1 MSGRSLRFT
10 GAYFDGRSPR
20 RHEVALSLSPRQLT
34 LTLPEG
40 PSHNWQ
46 YSDISLSAPAKSG
59 KPPFHLEYTVNEIK
73 GDRLETLVIDDPVF
87 LKSLREITTVSLH
100 PSLRPVSG
108 LKRGLLVVA
117 ALVVPFF
124 LYGLWTLGI
133 PKLADRVAM
142 QVPTSWEEKLGNSI
156 LETLPKALAPVSRPE
171 QEKAL
176 NVIVARLLSASP
188 NQPYYN
194 IRVHISP
201 HKMVN
206 AAAFPGGPIIVF
218 QGLLN
223 KAETPE
229 ELAGVLAHEIQHVVL
244 RHSTRGIL
252 RSMASSILLTL
263 ITGDVNGSMSAVLE
277 VAGGLEGL
285 AHSRAMERQAD
296 REGMDRVL
304 AANIDPAG
312 MIRMFEKLQALD
324 QPVIPA
330 SKTEEPED
338 GSASWTEYLSTHP
351 AGQNRVSEMKKQVA
365 MAGKKSYTPLLPHLD
380 WKALINKKR

>member
-1 MSGRSLRFT
+1 MNVRSLRFT

-40 PSHNWQ
+40 PTHNWQ
-46 YSDISLSAPAKSG
+46 YTDLSLRAPAKSG
-59 KPPFHLEYTVNEIK
+59 KPPFHLEHTVNEIK
-73 GDRLETLVIDDPVF
+73 GDRLETLVIEDPVF
-87 LKSLREITTVSLH
+87 LKSLREITAVSLH

-108 LKRGLLVVA
+108 LKRGLLIVA
-117 ALVVPFF
+117 ALIVPFF

-133 PKLADRVAM
+133 PKLADRVAI

-176 NVIVARLLSASP
+176 NAIVARLLSAFP
-188 NQPYYN
+188 NQPYN

-229 ELAGVLAHEIQHVVL
+229 ELAGVLAHEIQHVAL

-296 REGMDRVL
+296 AKGMDMIL
-304 AANIDPAG
+304 AADIDPAG
-312 MIRMFEKLQALD
+312 MITMFEKLQALE

-338 GSASWTEYLSTHP
+338 DSTSWTDYLSTHP
-351 AGQNRVSEMKKQVA
+351 AGKGRVSEMQKQVV

-380 WKALINKKR
+380 WKTLINKQR